1 LIGTDWKAL
10 GFCFR
15 VLIRGES
22 LKSKIGVLTRIRERI
37 MNDKITVIGAGMMGG
52 AIVRSLVKGKYA
64 GKIIAVDIVP
74 EKLEDLEKIGVKV
87 SSDIRKSTVE
97 ADIIFIIVKPGDVGK
112 VLKEVGKEIGS
123 KLLISVVA
131 TVPLKFL
138 VKNAPGAKIVRIMPN
153 LGALVQASYT
163 AYCGSENVT
172 DEDKEKVRTLLNMMG
187 VCDEIDE
194 KYMDA
199 ITAVSGSGPG
209 YMSIIVEALTYA
221 GLKVGLPRNI
231 ALKAAAQ
238 TVMGTGKLIIDL
250 DEEPSKIKDMTT
262 TPGGTTIE
270 AIYQI
275 EQSQIRSAMIRAIE
289 EATKKSQ
296 TIREKIDLE

>member
-1 LIGTDWKAL
+1 
-10 GFCFR
+10 
-15 VLIRGES
+15 
-22 LKSKIGVLTRIRERI
+22 
-37 MNDKITVIGAGMMGG
+37 MNDKITVIGAGMMGS
-52 AIVRSLVKGKYA
+52 AIIKSLLKGNYR
-64 GKIIAVDIVP
+64 GKITAVDIAP
-74 EKLEDLEKIGVKV
+74 EKLKDLEKLGVKV
-87 SSDIRKSTVE
+87 SSDNRKSAGD
-97 ADIIFIIVKPGDVGK
+97 ADIVFIIVKPGDVEK
-112 VLKEVGKEIGS
+112 ILKEISKEIKG
-123 KLLISVVA
+123 KLLISVAA
-131 TVPLKFL
+131 TVPLAFL
-138 VKNAPGAKIVRIMPN
+138 RKNAPEARIVRIMPN

-163 AYCGSENVT
+163 AYCCETNVT
-172 DEDKEKVRTLLNMMG
+172 IEDKAKVKVLLDMMG
-187 VCDEIDE
+187 ICDEMDE

-250 DEEPSKIKDMTT
+250 NEDPAKIKDMTT

-296 TIREKIDLE
+296 AIREKLNLT